1 MPSQGGETLRMSI
14 RMNKE
19 YSNDLIQ
26 DWSVFKYGDH
36 FKGFV
41 LQMKVYPLLT
51 TTVLYSV
58 SLLVVNRIK
67 PASTTAC
74 VMKTVLNKLKIL

>member
-1 MPSQGGETLRMSI
+1 MPSQEGETLRMNT

-36 FKGFV
+36 FQGFV
-41 LQMKVYPLLT
+41 L
-51 TTVLYSV
+51 
-58 SLLVVNRIK
+58 
-67 PASTTAC
+67 
-74 VMKTVLNKLKIL
+74 